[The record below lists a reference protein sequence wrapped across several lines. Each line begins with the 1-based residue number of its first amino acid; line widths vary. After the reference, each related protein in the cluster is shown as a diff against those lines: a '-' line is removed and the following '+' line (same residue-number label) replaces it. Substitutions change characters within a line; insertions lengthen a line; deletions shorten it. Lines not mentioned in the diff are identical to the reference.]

1 MRLYCKRWMFDEP
14 LEYDPAQIQRAQA
27 LFHAQ
32 RPSSWKR
39 GRGIGTGFFWLHNG
53 TVYLITN
60 WHNVTGTNP
69 ITEQPI
75 ASTGLIP
82 THAIVPALLRIEP
95 QNGLQMAQRNRFE
108 VALYDGEAPIWF
120 EHPRFGSDVDVVA
133 IKLGPMDE
141 GLISLPINTVPE
153 LIDFQPDL
161 GDDVFVIG
169 YPMGLDG
176 GKELAIWKRGSIATS
191 PTMDL
196 DDLPKLLIDTA
207 TRRGMSGSPVVAR
220 RSGIIHPRGEN
231 LGATGISPN
240 TIIGQADTFLGVY
253 SGRLGNDEMGIQ
265 VGIVWK
271 ASVIEEIISGN
282 LRGRIGSS

>member
-1 MRLYCKRWMFDEP
+1 
-14 LEYDPAQIQRAQA
+14 
-27 LFHAQ
+27 
-32 RPSSWKR
+32 
-39 GRGIGTGFFWLHNG
+39 
-53 TVYLITN
+53 
-60 WHNVTGTNP
+60 
-69 ITEQPI
+69 
-75 ASTGLIP
+75 
-82 THAIVPALLRIEP
+82 
-95 QNGLQMAQRNRFE
+95 
-108 VALYDGEAPIWF
+108 
-120 EHPRFGSDVDVVA
+120 
-133 IKLGPMDE
+133 
-141 GLISLPINTVPE
+141 
-153 LIDFQPDL
+153 
-161 GDDVFVIG
+161 
-169 YPMGLDG
+169 
-176 GKELAIWKRGSIATS
+176 
-191 PTMDL
+191 L